1 MNSITFLTRHLGYSF
16 QNAVVALCG
25 SAARPKP
32 CGRPAANSNITA
44 AGKNFTIPEAAPL
57 PHRQMYA
64 FLMRRSIPKEIVRWL
79 VSNGLAYQS
88 AGKNNIVFVNK
99 ERDYCEIRGTYTFAE
114 KPFHGCRKAKQD
126 RFRYFV
132 PGRTKLDKAYVTEAA
147 IDAISLFLLHRLDG
161 KDVSRS
167 VYISIGGASNHVTI
181 NRIKAGIATVLV
193 VDNDTSG
200 NEYRRHHPDLEH
212 AIPVM
217 KDWND
222 DLKLRLT

>member
-16 QNAVVALCG
+16 QFLTRHLGYSFQNAVASLCG

-44 AGKNFTIPEAAPL
+44 AGKNFTIPKAAPL

-79 VSNGLAYQS
+79 VSNGLTYQS

-99 ERDYCEIRGTYTFAE
+99 ERDYCEIRGTYTFTE
-114 KPFHGCRKAKQD
+114 KPFYGYRNAKQD

-132 PGRTKLDKAYVTEAA
+132 PGRTKPDKAYVTEAA
-147 IDAISLFLLHRLDG
+147 IDAIILFLLLY
-161 KDVSRS
+161 K
-167 VYISIGGASNHVTI
+167 
-181 NRIKAGIATVLV
+181 
-193 VDNDTSG
+193 SG
-200 NEYRRHHPDLEH
+200 FSDESPS
-212 AIPVM
+212 
-217 KDWND
+217 
-222 DLKLRLT
+222 TT

>member
-44 AGKNFTIPEAAPL
+44 AGKNFTIPEAVPL

-79 VSNGLAYQS
+79 VSNRLAYQS

-99 ERDYCEIRGTYTFAE
+99 ERDYCEIRGTYTFTE
-114 KPFHGCRKAKQD
+114 KPFHGYWKAKQD

-132 PGRTKLDKAYVTEAA
+132 PGRTKPDKAYVTEAA